1 MASSLGVDQ
10 MNLVQGFKAQMMRKS
25 IPRNVAR
32 QLWAQCG
39 GFCQNPCCNRSLFA
53 SVDEDVVSLANVA
66 HIIGHGNN
74 GPRTEHDL
82 AEYIEIDG
90 ISNLIMLCLFCHK
103 IVDELERK
111 FNVEQMRKWKAD
123 HELRINGLFNI
134 PNIGDERELLILV
147 NDLLDENGSI
157 FKEYGPYSP
166 NAVMGESGD
175 AIKIWR
181 KRCLDTILPNN
192 QRIVDLIEKNKRNF
206 SYPWDVYRRMLGY
219 KLHVD
224 AFKDNCLSGLKV
236 NDYKTFPLDF
246 DHFIKDKI
254 GISVPPLE
262 VRTDEELEFR
272 TNQIANYINRFLAN
286 HSFIEHMEEANVATL
301 LIKLTDGRELKVFVT
316 NTYFF
321 TEYTF
326 EKVIA
331 VDPEVDAIICSCTA
345 GTYAS
350 GAKRMCIENG
360 IGLFMLP
367 EFMGAVRNTG
377 EDFVNYLLRSEK
389 DNRIQTIK
397 NPLQKAGLSHGLS
410 IYLFG
415 SYIRRKIYQDIDIM
429 AVYSNPSAKE
439 DVVKAEEA
447 IRNHFKGQ
455 SPLIHTTACS
465 SAEFSTLKFHHDN
478 LTKIYP

>member
-1 MASSLGVDQ
+1 M
-10 MNLVQGFKAQMMRKS
+10 KRKS
-25 IPRNVAR
+25 IPLNVAR
-32 QLWAQCG
+32 QLWSQCG
-39 GFCQNPCCNRSLFA
+39 GFCQNPSCNRSLFA

-66 HIIGHGNN
+66 HIIGHGNS
-74 GPRTEHDL
+74 GPRTEHEL
-82 AEYIEIDG
+82 AEYIEVDG

-103 IVDELERK
+103 IVDELEIK
-111 FNVEQMRKWKAD
+111 FNVEQMRAWKAD
-123 HELRINGLFNI
+123 HEQRIKGLFDI
-134 PNIGDERELLILV
+134 PNIADERELLILV

-166 NAVMGESGD
+166 NVVMGESGD

-206 SYPWDVYRRMLGY
+206 PYPWDVYRQMLGY

-224 AFKDNCLSGLKV
+224 AFKDNCLVGLKV

-246 DHFIKDKI
+246 DHFVKTKI
-254 GISVPPLE
+254 GINVPPLE

-286 HSFIEHMEEANVATL
+286 HSFIEHMEEINVATL
-301 LIKLTDGRELKVFVT
+301 LVKLADGRTLRVFVT

-326 EKVIA
+326 DKVIA
-331 VDPEVDAIICSCTA
+331 VDPEVDAIICSCPA
-345 GTYAS
+345 GTYS
-350 GAKRMCIENG
+350 GGAKWLCIEND
-360 IGLFMLP
+360 IGLFMLN
-367 EFMGAVRNTG
+367 EFMGAVRKTG

-389 DNRIQTIK
+389 EARIQSVK
-397 NPLQKAGLSHGLS
+397 NALKKAILPHGLS
-410 IYLFG
+410 FYLFG
-415 SYIRRKIYQDIDIM
+415 SYIRRSMYRDIDIM
-429 AVYSNPSAKE
+429 AVYANPLAKE

-447 IRNHFKGQ
+447 IRNHLKGQ
-455 SPLIHTTACS
+455 SPIIDMTVCS
-465 SAEFSTLKFHHDN
+465 SAEFATLKFQHDN
-478 LTKIYP
+478 LTKIFP